1 MPREKAEEKKRKLGG
16 MVPTEVVWLFVIYL
30 FLPFLILVFGWLGGA
45 GERNW
50 RSGVGMNLEGL
61 ASSKGLH
68 I

>member
-1 MPREKAEEKKRKLGG
+1 
-16 MVPTEVVWLFVIYL
+16 MVICYLFVSA
-30 FLPFLILVFGWLGGA
+30 VFDPRIWVAGWA